1 MKLGVLT
8 SHGGSL
14 IQSAVIAGVDLK
26 VIICNNRNANA
37 FHRAT
42 ELDVPAVHLS
52 NTTHPDADALDQ
64 AINDTL
70 QWHGCDFVLL
80 AGYMKRLGSTTL
92 AAYSGRIIN
101 SHPSLLPKFGGKGF
115 YGRRVHEAVI
125 NAGETESG
133 ITIHFVDGEYDTGKI
148 IQQLTVPI
156 YPNDS
161 AETLEARVKEK
172 EVPFLARVIAELN
185 QTFAT

>member
-1 MKLGVLT
+1 MLT

-37 FHRAT
+37 FYRAM

-70 QWHGCDFVLL
+70 QRHGCDFVLL

-101 SHPSLLPKFGGKGF
+101 SHPSLLPKYRGASPIQYSILNGDNITGVSIISLNSK
-115 YGRRVHEAVI
+115 I
-125 NAGETESG
+125 DSG
-133 ITIHFVDGEYDTGKI
+133 NIFI
-148 IQQLTVPI
+148 L
-156 YPNDS
+156 
-161 AETLEARVKEK
+161 L
-172 EVPFLARVIAELN
+172 
-185 QTFAT
+185 

>member
-14 IQSAVIAGVDLK
+14 IQSALVAGVDLR
-26 VIICNNRNANA
+26 VIICNNRKAQA
-37 FHRAT
+37 FHRAK

-52 NTTHPDADALDQ
+52 KATHPDTDSLDR
-64 AINDTL
+64 AINETL
-70 QWHGCDFVLL
+70 QSYGCDFVLL
-80 AGYMKRLGSTTL
+80 AGYMKRLGCTTL
-92 AAYSGRIIN
+92 DAYSGRIIN

-125 NAGETESG
+125 TAGETESG
-133 ITIHFVDGEYDTGKI
+133 ITIHFVDGEYDTGSI
-148 IQQLTVPI
+148 IQQLVVPVF
-156 YPNDS
+156 PNDS

-172 EVPFLARVIAELN
+172 EVPFLAQVIAELN
-185 QTFAT
+185 QTFSK